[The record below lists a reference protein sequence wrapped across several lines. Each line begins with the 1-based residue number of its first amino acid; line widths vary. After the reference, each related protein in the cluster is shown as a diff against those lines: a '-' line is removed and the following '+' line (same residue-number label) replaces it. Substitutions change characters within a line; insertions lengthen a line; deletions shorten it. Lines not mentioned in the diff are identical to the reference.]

1 MPSQSITQ
9 LNALAENAVDA
20 VDVLPIVDISA
31 SETKKVTAK
40 DLFEAGAALAD
51 SSSIDLIK
59 LNQASATKLA
69 TVAIADD
76 AITAAKLAND
86 SSINYGPTEPAA
98 DNFEGRGHVNSTTKY
113 LKIYD
118 GSVYQQVIAP
128 TAGIEDLAVATG
140 KIAANAVTTAKID
153 ANGLAAAAIATDAVI
168 TAKIQAL
175 AVTEAKLAA
184 GSVTETKIGAG
195 AVVAAKMATDA
206 IATASIIALNVTEAK
221 IAAGAVTEAKIG
233 TGAVTETKIGAGA
246 VTVAKIADTQITYAK
261 LNLADGSV
269 PGVKLVDASVTAA
282 KLGTDSVIT
291 AKINALAVT
300 EAKIAAGAVTETKIA
315 DDAITAA
322 KIATNAVGALELAN
336 DAVDTASIVNSA
348 VTEAKIGT
356 GAVTVTKIADT
367 SITYAKLNVADNVF
381 PGAKLVDGSVVVA
394 KLATDSVSTAKIVND
409 AVTTAKIA
417 DDAITADQLATGSV
431 TADAI
436 AADAVTASEL
446 ADNAVDTTSIVALA
460 VTEAK
465 IAAGAVTEAKIGTG
479 AVNVTKI
486 ADTSITYA
494 KLNVADN
501 VFPGAKLV
509 DTSVTAAK
517 LGTDSVST
525 AKVIDLAVT
534 TGKLAAGAVTTA
546 KIAAGAVTAT
556 EIAADAVT
564 TAKVIDDAVTYAK
577 IQNVT
582 ATDKLLGRATAG
594 AGNIEEITLTA
605 AGRALLDD
613 ADAAT
618 QRTTLGLGTIA
629 TQSAGAIAVTG
640 GTLSGLTSIAAI
652 TATLTNATITAGSVT
667 GITDITVADG
677 GTGASDASTARTN
690 LGVAIGTNVQA
701 YDAGLQSIAG
711 LTTSA
716 NELIYTTAADT
727 YTTTSLT
734 SYGRSLIDD
743 ADAATARSTLGLGT
757 LATQNGTF
765 SGTTSGT
772 NTGDQTITLT
782 GDVTGTGTGS
792 FATTIVSNAVTTA
805 KILNSNITT
814 DKIANDA
821 VTAAKLADNS
831 SATISGNAPT
841 GSGDFTGQQWI
852 NTNTGLAYAWDGSAW
867 LQQAGVQSFVFTDTS
882 PLTFSSTVNAAGL
895 ATITTGLD
903 TQTAATIF
911 AGPTTGSA
919 TAPTFR
925 TLIGTDLPVA
935 TSSVNG
941 AMQPGTGL
949 TVTGGGVLNHTNSAT
964 AGTYTKVTVDSQGHV
979 STGATLNAGDI
990 PSLDASKITT
1000 GTFNSAFLAANSVTA
1015 TQLADYGIAQ
1025 VSESAPE
1032 PEFAGQ
1038 WWINPSD
1045 RSAYIWVGTVSPS
1058 PNGYWLLVGYGTP
1071 TQLNLRFGG
1080 TYNATTNLIVS
1091 LNQYGTEA
1099 GLTVGQALTAP
1110 NPQNN
1115 GVYLI
1120 ATTAGTGTTPAP
1132 AVALAIGDWC
1142 LSQGTGANWTK
1153 IGVVSGAAGTFSD
1166 YQVLCDGTYFAP
1178 DMTAVADVRG
1188 ALTLLWGRAQIATT
1202 VQIGVVLESTE
1213 VLVDNSTGAM
1223 SIGTVDDGTY

>member
-1 MPSQSITQ
+1 MADQRITQ
-9 LNALAENAVDA
+9 LTALAENAVA
-20 VDVLPIVDISA
+20 AIDVLPIVDISA

-59 LNQASATKLA
+59 LNQSSATKLA
-69 TVAIADD
+69 TAAIADD

-98 DNFEGRGHVNSTTKY
+98 DNFEGRGHVSSTTKY
-113 LKIYD
+113 LKVYD

-128 TAGIEDLAVATG
+128 TAGIEDLAVTTG
-140 KIAANAVTTAKID
+140 KLAANAVTTAKVD
-153 ANGLAAAAIATDAVI
+153 ASGLAAAALATDSVT
-168 TAKIQAL
+168 TAKIQ
-175 AVTEAKLAA
+175 
-184 GSVTETKIGAG
+184 
-195 AVVAAKMATDA
+195 
-206 IATASIIALNVTEAK
+206 
-221 IAAGAVTEAKIG
+221 
-233 TGAVTETKIGAGA
+233 
-246 VTVAKIADTQITYAK
+246 
-261 LNLADGSV
+261 
-269 PGVKLVDASVTAA
+269 
-282 KLGTDSVIT
+282 
-291 AKINALAVT
+291 ALAVT
-300 EAKIAAGAVTETKIA
+300 EAKIAAGAVTVAKLGDDAVTAAKLA
-315 DDAITAA
+315 DDAVA
-322 KIATNAVGALELAN
+322 
-336 DAVDTASIVNSA
+336 TASIVALAVTEAKIGASA

-356 GAVTVTKIADT
+356 GAVTVTKIAD
-367 SITYAKLNVADNVF
+367 A
-381 PGAKLVDGSVVVA
+381 
-394 KLATDSVSTAKIVND
+394 
-409 AVTTAKIA
+409 
-417 DDAITADQLATGSV
+417 
-431 TADAI
+431 
-436 AADAVTASEL
+436 
-446 ADNAVDTTSIVALA
+446 
-460 VTEAK
+460 
-465 IAAGAVTEAKIGTG
+465 
-479 AVNVTKI
+479 
-486 ADTSITYA
+486 SITYA

-517 LGTDSVST
+517 LATDSVST

-577 IQNVT
+577 IQNVST
-582 ATDKLLGRATAG
+582 TDKILGRATAG
-594 AGNIEEITLTA
+594 AGDVEEITCTA

-613 ADAAT
+613 ADAAA

-629 TQSAGAIAVTG
+629 TQSASDVAITG
-640 GTLSGLTSIAAI
+640 GTISGVSSLTS
-652 TATLTNATITAGSVT
+652 TTSSLGNATITAGTIT

-757 LATQNGTF
+757 LATQSGTF

-792 FATTIVSNAVTTA
+792 FAATIASNAVTTA
-805 KILNSNITT
+805 KILDSNVTT
-814 DKIANDA
+814 GKIATDA

-831 SATISGNAPT
+831 STIISGNAPT
-841 GSGDFTGQQWI
+841 GSGDFTGQQWV
-852 NTNTGLAYAWDGSAW
+852 NTTTALAYVWDGSAW
-867 LQQAGVQSFVFTDTS
+867 LQQAGVQSFTFSDST
-882 PLTFSSTVNAAGL
+882 PLTFSASVNAAGL
-895 ATITTGLD
+895 ATVTTGLD
-903 TQTAATIF
+903 TQTAATVF

-925 TLIGTDLPVA
+925 SLVAGDLPLA
-935 TSSVNG
+935 AAGVNG
-941 AMQPGTGL
+941 AIQPGTGL
-949 TVTGGGVLNHTNSAT
+949 TVTGAGVLNHTNSAT
-964 AGTYTKVTVDSQGHV
+964 AGTYTKVTVDAQGHV

-1000 GTFNSAFLAANSVTA
+1000 GTFTGAFLAANSVSA

-1178 DMTAVADVRG
+1178 DMTGVADVRG

>member
-1 MPSQSITQ
+1 MADQRITQ
-9 LNALAENAVDA
+9 LTALAENAVA
-20 VDVLPIVDISA
+20 AIDVLPIVDISA

-51 SSSIDLIK
+51 SNSIDLIK
-59 LNQASATKLA
+59 LNQSSATKLA
-69 TVAIADD
+69 TAAIADD

-128 TAGIEDLAVATG
+128 TAGIEDLAVTTG
-140 KIAANAVTTAKID
+140 KLAANAVTTAKVD
-153 ANGLAAAAIATDAVI
+153 ASGLAAAALATDSVV

-221 IAAGAVTEAKIG
+221 IAASAVTEAKIG

-269 PGVKLVDASVTAA
+269 PGAKLVDASVTAA

-394 KLATDSVSTAKIVND
+394 KLATDSVSTAK
-409 AVTTAKIA
+409 
-417 DDAITADQLATGSV
+417 
-431 TADAI
+431 
-436 AADAVTASEL
+436 
-446 ADNAVDTTSIVALA
+446 
-460 VTEAK
+460 
-465 IAAGAVTEAKIGTG
+465 
-479 AVNVTKI
+479 
-486 ADTSITYA
+486 
-494 KLNVADN
+494 
-501 VFPGAKLV
+501 
-509 DTSVTAAK
+509 
-517 LGTDSVST
+517 
-525 AKVIDLAVT
+525 VIDLAVT

-546 KIAAGAVTAT
+546 KLAAGAVTAT

-613 ADAAT
+613 ADAAA
-618 QRTTLGLGTIA
+618 QRTTLALGTIA
-629 TQSAGAIAVTG
+629 TQSAGAVAITG
-640 GTLSGLTSIAAI
+640 GTLSGLTSIAAT
-652 TATLTNATITAGSVT
+652 TATLTNANITAGSVT

-716 NELIYTTAADT
+716 NQLIYTTAADT

-743 ADAATARSTLGLGT
+743 ADAATARTTLGLGT

-792 FATTIVSNAVTTA
+792 FAATIASNAVTTA
-805 KILNSNITT
+805 KILDSNITT
-814 DKIANDA
+814 GKIATDA

-831 SATISGNAPT
+831 STIISGNAPT
-841 GSGDFTGQQWI
+841 GSGDFTGQQWV

-867 LQQAGVQSFVFTDTS
+867 LQQTGVQSFTFSDST
-882 PLTFSSTVNAAGL
+882 PLTFSASVNAAGL
-895 ATITTGLD
+895 ATVTTGLD
-903 TQTAATIF
+903 TQTAATVF

-919 TAPTFR
+919 AAPTFR
-925 TLIGTDLPVA
+925 ALVAGDLPLA
-935 TSSVNG
+935 AAGVNG
-941 AMQPGTGL
+941 AIQPGTGL
-949 TVTGGGVLNHTNSAT
+949 TVTGAGVLNHTNSAT
-964 AGTYTKVTVDSQGHV
+964 AGTFTKVTIDAQGHV

>member
-1 MPSQSITQ
+1 MADQRITQ
-9 LNALAENAVDA
+9 LTALAENAVA
-20 VDVLPIVDISA
+20 ANDVLPIVDISA

-59 LNQASATKLA
+59 LDQASATKLA
-69 TVAIADD
+69 TAAIADD

-98 DNFEGRGHVNSTTKY
+98 DNFEGRGYVNSTTKY
-113 LKIYD
+113 LKVYD

-128 TAGIEDLAVATG
+128 TAGIEDLAVTTG
-140 KIAANAVTTAKID
+140 KLAANAVTTAKID
-153 ANGLAAAAIATDAVI
+153 ASGLATAAIATDAI
-168 TAKIQAL
+168 TTAKIQAL
-175 AVTEAKLAA
+175 AVTEAKINA
-184 GSVTETKIGAG
+184 GAVTATKIGTG
-195 AVVAAKMATDA
+195 AIVAAKMATDSV
-206 IATASIIALNVTEAK
+206 ATASIIALNVTEAK
-221 IAAGAVTEAKIG
+221 LAA
-233 TGAVTETKIGAGA
+233 
-246 VTVAKIADTQITYAK
+246 
-261 LNLADGSV
+261 S
-269 PGVKLVDASVTAA
+269 
-282 KLGTDSVIT
+282 
-291 AKINALAVT
+291 AVT
-300 EAKIAAGAVTETKIA
+300 EAKIA
-315 DDAITAA
+315 
-322 KIATNAVGALELAN
+322 
-336 DAVDTASIVNSA
+336 
-348 VTEAKIGT
+348 T

-381 PGAKLVDGSVVVA
+381 PGAKLVDAS
-394 KLATDSVSTAKIVND
+394 
-409 AVTTAKIA
+409 
-417 DDAITADQLATGSV
+417 ITAV
-431 TADAI
+431 
-436 AADAVTASEL
+436 
-446 ADNAVDTTSIVALA
+446 
-460 VTEAK
+460 
-465 IAAGAVTEAKIGTG
+465 
-479 AVNVTKI
+479 
-486 ADTSITYA
+486 
-494 KLNVADN
+494 
-501 VFPGAKLV
+501 
-509 DTSVTAAK
+509 K

-525 AKVIDLAVT
+525 AKVIDLAIT
-534 TGKLAAGAVTTA
+534 TGKLAANAVTTA
-546 KIAAGAVTAT
+546 KLATGAVTET
-556 EIAADAVT
+556 EIATDAVT
-564 TAKVIDDAVTYAK
+564 TAKLTNDAVTYAK

-582 ATDKLLGRATAG
+582 ATDKILGRATAG
-594 AGNIEEITLTA
+594 AGDVEEITCTA

-613 ADAAT
+613 ADAAA

-629 TQSAGAIAVTG
+629 TQSAGAVAITG
-640 GTLSGLTSIAAI
+640 GTISGVSSLTS
-652 TATLTNATITAGSVT
+652 TTSSLGNATITAGTIT

-716 NELIYTTAADT
+716 NQLIYTTAADT
-727 YTTTSLT
+727 YTTTSLS

-757 LATQNGTF
+757 LATQSGTF

-792 FATTIVSNAVTTA
+792 FAATIASNAVTTA
-805 KILNSNITT
+805 KILDSNITT
-814 DKIANDA
+814 GKIAADA

-831 SATISGNAPT
+831 STIISGNAPT
-841 GSGDFTGQQWI
+841 GSGEFTGQQWI
-852 NTNTGLAYAWDGSAW
+852 NTNTGLVYVWTGAEW
-867 LQQAGVQSFVFTDTS
+867 LQQAGVQGFAFSDST
-882 PLTFSSTVNAAGL
+882 PLTFSASVNAAGL
-895 ATITTGLD
+895 ATVTTGLD
-903 TQTAATIF
+903 TQTAATVF

-925 TLIGTDLPVA
+925 SLVATDLPLA
-935 TSSVNG
+935 AAGVNG
-941 AMQPGTGL
+941 AIQPGTGL
-949 TVTGGGVLNHTNSAT
+949 TVTGAGVLNHTNSAT
-964 AGTYTKVTVDSQGHV
+964 AGTYTKVTVDAQGHV

-1000 GTFNSAFLAANSVTA
+1000 GTFTGAFLAANSVSA

-1080 TYNATTNLIVS
+1080 TYNATTNLVVS

-1120 ATTAGTGTTPAP
+1120 TTTAGTGTTPAP

-1178 DMTAVADVRG
+1178 DMTGVADVRS